1 MTNRPFPNW
10 VIAVLALLALPA
22 QAQTAAPKA
31 VACPALLAH
40 TQPRLQDERPVNL
53 CDFSGKVLLVVNTAS
68 YCGYTGQYKGLEA
81 LHAKY
86 KDRGLV
92 VLGIPS
98 NDFGSQEPGSNQQ
111 IADFCEN
118 TFGVKFPMLAK
129 SHVLPGKGGPVNPL
143 IAGLTAST
151 GKAPGWNFHKYL
163 VDRRGLAV
171 ASFGSATAPQD
182 PAIVTGIEK
191 LLDAK

>member
-1 MTNRPFPNW
+1 MTSRPFAFG
-10 VIAVLALLALPA
+10 VIAMLAAASSAAL
-22 QAQTAAPKA
+22 AQTPAAAAP
-31 VACPALLAH
+31 ACPALLAH

-53 CDFSGKVLLVVNTAS
+53 CSYAGKVLLVVNTAS

-81 LHAKY
+81 LHARY

-98 NDFGSQEPGSNQQ
+98 NDFGGQEPGNNQQ

-143 IAGLTAST
+143 IASLTAST

-163 VDRRGLAV
+163 VDRRGQAV
-171 ASFGSATAPQD
+171 ASFGSSTGPQD